1 MVLPQ
6 VLFLRQ
12 WAHTQTCTADESAH
26 YFVQAMQQGWGG
38 QQWQGGVT
46 PLGLA
51 QGWIRP
57 YPIGM
62 PQGGPLQLPP
72 MASRGPIQGDLH
84 LQVYIVHCCMTTPP
98 FGEALKNGCC
108 V

>member
-12 WAHTQTCTADESAH
+12 WAHTQTCIADESAD

-38 QQWQGGVT
+38 QQWQGGVA

-84 LQVYIVHCCMTTPP
+84 LQVYILHCCMTTPP